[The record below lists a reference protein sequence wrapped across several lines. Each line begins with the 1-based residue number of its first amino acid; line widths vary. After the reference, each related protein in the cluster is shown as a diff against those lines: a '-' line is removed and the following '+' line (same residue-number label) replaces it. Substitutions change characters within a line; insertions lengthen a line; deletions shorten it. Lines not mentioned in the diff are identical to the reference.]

1 MRRWGH
7 KEGTGLGAD
16 GSGIRHALTAEH
28 VAKPTDPKQPL
39 SKRQLAKQKAAAA
52 NAKTKNKKWV
62 MHATNRGKI
71 VNAYEEEKR
80 VEEQGKYGEASRIIC
95 LVGLVGGEDDIDE
108 DLSEEI
114 GEECSK
120 YGYVDCHHWCEVT
133 VLMNRIVERVVQHL
147 VEPPPVDPAECLRV
161 FIVFTGMAG
170 AWRTVKELDGRFF
183 GGRKLVS
190 GCRMIALTSSAQ
202 HTLTKLNSMPVN
214 VMGSSFSSI
223 YSMHS

>member
-16 GSGIRHALTAEH
+16 GSGIKHALTAEH
-28 VAKPTDPKQPL
+28 VAKPIDPKQPL

-52 NAKTKNKKWV
+52 NAKSKNRKWV
-62 MHATNRGKI
+62 MHSTNRGKI
-71 VNAYEEEKR
+71 VNANEEEKR

-120 YGYVDCHHWCEVT
+120 YGYVLLLFIGRELNVQDCREGGSAFGRAPTGRSGRVSTSVYCLYRYGWSLEDSQGTRWEVLWRSQAGKCFAF
-133 VLMNRIVERVVQHL
+133 LM
-147 VEPPPVDPAECLRV
+147 
-161 FIVFTGMAG
+161 
-170 AWRTVKELDGRFF
+170 
-183 GGRKLVS
+183 
-190 GCRMIALTSSAQ
+190 
-202 HTLTKLNSMPVN
+202 
-214 VMGSSFSSI
+214 
-223 YSMHS
+223 Y